1 MTIRPFT
8 RRSLLGAGGV
18 AGTAALLAACGGSGG
33 TSGGGSGTT
42 MRLALNQTEDHP
54 SFVALENFGEAL
66 DEATDGA
73 WSIDVYPNETLGAQ
87 QETLQMVSNGSVE
100 MSIVSGTQLEN
111 LNEDFLVL
119 NMPGG
124 FDDIEGQIRVLGD
137 ESIVG
142 DLFAS
147 LEESQNIA
155 VIGGFTQGER
165 SVYTTQG
172 PILTPDDL
180 SGQSLRVQESDL
192 HLAMAAALGATG
204 TPLSYRAVYT
214 GLNSGVIDAAENNEI
229 SYYTQAHHEVA
240 PTLSLTR
247 HLVGTD
253 YLIINTDTLN
263 SMDDDQRAA
272 FDEGW
277 AAAVE
282 EHTSL
287 WEEQTAEALENAEA
301 EGAEINEV
309 DADAFQEA
317 LSVLPEEFL
326 TSESQTALW
335 DAVRGAQS
343 CSPAD
348 ATEPAHPARLRHHA
362 EGNRHERRQSGGHQ
376 VPRGRDRDPV
386 RHHGARGGL
395 AGVHPR
401 GDEES
406 RGVDGGAGEV
416 RVRVDLADGRHPGVR
431 RARPH
436 RGHLRGRPSAPP
448 GPQGGGRSDPAGDP
462 DLRGR
467 HPG

>member
-18 AGTAALLAACGGSGG
+18 VGTAALLAACGGSGG

-42 MRLALNQTEDHP
+42 MRLALNHTEDHP
-54 SFVALENFGEAL
+54 SFVALENSGEAL
-66 DEATDGA
+66 AEATDCA
-73 WSIDVYPNETLGAQ
+73 WASDVYPNETLGAQ

-192 HLAMAAALGATG
+192 HLAMAEALGASG
-204 TPLSYRAVYT
+204 TPLAYGEVYT

-240 PTLSLTR
+240 PTFSFTR

-263 SMDDDQRAA
+263 SMDAEQRAA
-272 FDEGW
+272 FDEAW
-277 AAAVE
+277 VAAAE
-282 EHTSL
+282 AHTGR
-287 WEEQTAEALENAEA
+287 WQAQPQQAIEAAQS
-301 EGAEINEV
+301 EGAEMNEV
-309 DADAFQEA
+309 DTAAFQEA
-317 LSVLPEEFL
+317 LAALPEQFL
-326 TSESQTALW
+326 TSDSQSALW

-343 CSPAD
+343 
-348 ATEPAHPARLRHHA
+348 
-362 EGNRHERRQSGGHQ
+362 
-376 VPRGRDRDPV
+376 
-386 RHHGARGGL
+386 
-395 AGVHPR
+395 
-401 GDEES
+401 
-406 RGVDGGAGEV
+406 
-416 RVRVDLADGRHPGVR
+416 
-431 RARPH
+431 
-436 RGHLRGRPSAPP
+436 
-448 GPQGGGRSDPAGDP
+448 
-462 DLRGR
+462 
-467 HPG
+467 